1 MVTSNRE
8 LRRLRDA
15 ALVAGFDL
23 FESLRSRKVL
33 VLLALY
39 VAGAMA
45 AAGGFVRMLHE
56 LEGTLAEALKVSATD
71 KPGALTDA
79 LMASEELRRAL
90 GDLVGDPSLVDALIR
105 VPVLALFY
113 GWMAFTF
120 VPALVT
126 FTSCDAVSSEVATGS
141 SRFAL
146 FRAER
151 ISWALGKLGG
161 QAALMGVGILGG
173 ALGTWIIGAA
183 FLSGFSLVDSAWW
196 LARLSVCAWWKGLPY
211 LGLAMGVSLA
221 TRTPNGARA
230 LALAGLIALGIGDS
244 ILANDHV
251 LEYAP
256 VVLSTLRLLFPGGYT
271 IDHWRPDIV
280 ERAPAMIMQLSLAIA
295 YFSVGFAR
303 FYRRDA

>member
-1 MVTSNRE
+1 MASTQRE

-45 AAGGFVRMLHE
+45 AAGGFVGLLHE
-56 LEGTLAEALKVSATD
+56 LEGTLAETLQVSATE

-79 LMASEELRRAL
+79 LMASDELRRVL
-90 GDLVGDPSLVDALIR
+90 SDLVGDEGLVDALIK
-105 VPVLALFY
+105 VPLLALFY

-146 FRAER
+146 FRTER

-161 QAALMGVGILGG
+161 QAALMFVGILGG
-173 ALGTWIIGAA
+173 ALGTWIVGTA
-183 FLSGFSLVDSAWW
+183 FLSGFAVADSAWW
-196 LARLSVCAWWKGLPY
+196 LVRLSLRAWWNGLPY

-221 TRTPNGARA
+221 TRTANGSRA
-230 LALAGLIALGIGDS
+230 LALFGLIALGIGDTV
-244 ILANDHV
+244 LASDKV
-251 LEYAP
+251 AEYAP
-256 VVLSTLRLLFPGGYT
+256 VLVPTLRLLFPGGYT
-271 IDHWRPDIV
+271 LDHWRPDLL
-280 ERAPAMIMQLSLAIA
+280 ERAPALVMQLALAIA
-295 YFSVGFAR
+295 FFSVGFAR
-303 FYRRDA
+303 FFRRDA

>member
-1 MVTSNRE
+1 MGPSRE

-23 FESLRSRKVL
+23 FESLRSRKVI

-45 AAGGFVRMLHE
+45 AAGGFVSLLQE
-56 LEGTLAEALKVSATD
+56 LESTLAETLKVSATS

-79 LMASEELRRAL
+79 LMASDELRRVL
-90 GDLVGDPSLVDALIR
+90 SDLVGDPKLVDALIH
-105 VPVLALFY
+105 VPILALFY

-126 FTSCDAVSSEVATGS
+126 FTSCDAASSEIASGS

-146 FRAER
+146 FRTER

-173 ALGTWIIGAA
+173 ALGTWIIGSL
-183 FLSGFSLVDSAWW
+183 FLSGFAVADSAAW
-196 LARLSVCAWWKGLPY
+196 LVRLSLRAWYNGLPY
-211 LGLAMGVSLA
+211 LGMAMGVSLA
-221 TRTPNGARA
+221 TRTANGARA
-230 LALAGLIALGIGDS
+230 LALFCLIALGVGDS
-244 ILANDHV
+244 ALANDHV
-251 LEYAP
+251 ASYAP
-256 VVLSTLRLLFPGGYT
+256 VLIPTLRQLFPGAYT
-271 IDHWRPDIV
+271 LDHWRPDLAD
-280 ERAPAMIMQLSLAIA
+280 RASALVMQLALALA
-295 YFSVGFAR
+295 WFSAGFAR